1 MKKLFLILAVCM
13 VFLLA
18 SGVLAE
24 NLAVSDDVEEFVKDV
39 VKEKG
44 LSPEKIEKIEK
55 VDFEDLPEEVKIENV
70 DETNLALYEIDYGE
84 EKPVFVL
91 TVSDTTFKKT
101 LKEIANKMM
110 LNFGFEGEVDGSLF
124 LETATGVPGSEEKG
138 YVMMRQ
144 GSITGLSTNLEVIEI
159 TEFGEVEVIIYK
171 NAKEVGFR
179 NAFIVNST
187 GINKDYDVISSDTIT
202 FEPGDVLSVYVNVE
216 EDIVVKDV
224 ITLMEINIFE

>member
-84 EKPVFVL
+84 EK
-91 TVSDTTFKKT
+91 
-101 LKEIANKMM
+101 
-110 LNFGFEGEVDGSLF
+110 
-124 LETATGVPGSEEKG
+124 
-138 YVMMRQ
+138 
-144 GSITGLSTNLEVIEI
+144 
-159 TEFGEVEVIIYK
+159 
-171 NAKEVGFR
+171 R
-179 NAFIVNST
+179 N
-187 GINKDYDVISSDTIT
+187 
-202 FEPGDVLSVYVNVE
+202 
-216 EDIVVKDV
+216 
-224 ITLMEINIFE
+224 